1 MVSTRRTPK
10 KGRSPSPAATRRR
23 SARKQQPAA
32 TDDGTPPM
40 TPSDY
45 SACFVLL
52 LLYTLQGVPMGLSMT
67 VPFLL
72 QEMGPDVVSYK
83 EQAVFA
89 LCSWPFSLKLLWA
102 PIVDSVY
109 SKKWGRRKTW
119 FVPIQ
124 LLAGLL
130 FIWAGRPSSVDE
142 MMGGD
147 GKPPNVPKLTAIF
160 FSMYFLMATQDIAV
174 DGWALTMLSPP
185 HVEKGSTM
193 NVIGQNLGSFLG
205 FVFFLALNDADTCN
219 TYLRSVPS
227 DEPLVT
233 LGSFLSFFGWALV
246 LTTISVAAFRAEA
259 DDGHGEGE
267 TGLAETYATVWR
279 VTQLPAVRRLFV
291 VLITCRA
298 SFVRDPPPLLC
309 RQLSGRLLCH
319 RRPRTT

>member
-32 TDDGTPPM
+32 TDDDTPPM

-45 SACFVLL
+45 SACLVLL

-147 GKPPNVPKLTAIF
+147 GKPPNVPKLTAVF

-227 DEPLVT
+227 DEPLAT

-291 VLITCRA
+291 VLISCRA
-298 SFVRDPPPLLC
+298 AFVRHPTRHL
-309 RQLSGRLLCH
+309 RFAGS
-319 RRPRTT
+319 